1 MIEALGMGESVN
13 SLNNQ
18 IRSGEEAG
26 MLKAE
31 ETSTNPVTFLGCETQ
46 LWLNDRMLKNKISL
60 CLLPFIYG
68 HKFIAGSWFFFCLH
82 LFLCV
87 YGNTAAPSG

>member
-1 MIEALGMGESVN
+1 
-13 SLNNQ
+13 
-18 IRSGEEAG
+18 

-46 LWLNDRMLKNKISL
+46 LWLKDRMLKNKTSL

-68 HKFIAGSWFFFCLH
+68 HKFIAGSCFFL
-82 LFLCV
+82 
-87 YGNTAAPSG
+87 PSFILVFMEIQLRHQDR